1 MKCIQRLSS
10 IALVSCLT
18 YASFG
23 TFNSAAAISKGTEDL
38 PSQASSTQ
46 AEPVAIAQLKLPS
59 VIRGATRTVKQLE
72 RIRAQQKRRAEFLR
86 RKQEWEAKREDR
98 KAEILRRQQELEVAR
113 RDATEQQRLEAERRQ
128 QYFESLSPEQ
138 KEAYLAEQR
147 ARREQADKVAALVM
161 MMIFAGGFGSSD
173 SESAEPEQ
181 YDPCPYS
188 DVDNKNGGC
197 RPIR

>member
-1 MKCIQRLSS
+1 MKYIQRLSS
-10 IALVSCLT
+10 ITLVSCLT

-23 TFNSAAAISKGTEDL
+23 TFNSAAAMSKGTEDL
-38 PSQASSTQ
+38 PSQASVPQS
-46 AEPVAIAQLKLPS
+46 EPVTIAFKLPS
-59 VIRGATRTVKQLE
+59 VIRDATRTVKQLE
-72 RIRAQQKRRAEFLR
+72 RIRAQQRRRAEFLR
-86 RKQEWEAKREDR
+86 RKQEWETKQEDR

-173 SESAEPEQ
+173 SGSAEPEQ

-197 RPIR
+197 RSVR